1 MEDLRVALKK
11 NKYYSPGSPLE
22 RWAAWG
28 MHRGQRLTVSLH
40 SIILKNSRSRTLSSA
55 VEIPPTL
62 AYTLFRQNESQK
74 VFEAIA
80 MDVMT
85 KRWQVSEFIV
95 NRGLRSQI

>member
-1 MEDLRVALKK
+1 
-11 NKYYSPGSPLE
+11 
-22 RWAAWG
+22 
-28 MHRGQRLTVSLH
+28 
-40 SIILKNSRSRTLSSA
+40 

-74 VFEAIA
+74 VFEAME

-85 KRWQVSEFIV
+85 KRWQVSEVII

>member
-1 MEDLRVALKK
+1 
-11 NKYYSPGSPLE
+11 
-22 RWAAWG
+22 
-28 MHRGQRLTVSLH
+28 
-40 SIILKNSRSRTLSSA
+40 

-74 VFEAIA
+74 VFEAME